1 MSNTIQS
8 LRGMK
13 DLTGAESELFIYFIK
28 KTKKDENS
36 HPFITDIKFENSSK
50 FKD

>member
-28 KTKKDENS
+28 NAS
-36 HPFITDIKFENSSK
+36 NVYLFFYLLN
-50 FKD
+50 